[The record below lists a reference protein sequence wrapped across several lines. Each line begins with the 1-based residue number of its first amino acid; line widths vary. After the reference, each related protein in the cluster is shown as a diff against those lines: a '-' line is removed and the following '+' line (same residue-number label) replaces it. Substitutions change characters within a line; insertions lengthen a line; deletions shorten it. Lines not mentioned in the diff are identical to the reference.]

1 MAWGNTYLLFLLII
15 NKLFSQCMSS
25 CSCLLDL
32 QHSYHGKYQISI
44 NQIQFGQT
52 HIRRWVAR
60 THRQAGQTLVSCASN
75 MSLFQ
80 SQLKYLLSPVVIC
93 RPTSIRR
100 PLARTRT
107 PLGLTICPA
116 YLSDLACVRVWVPGC
131 ACVFAFVIVF
141 VYLIVI
147 SLILTSQHT
156 HTHTHLDSYWAQIRG
171 RKDPSLLKGI
181 IYLRLSFIVYFVRYY
196 MGCVT

>member
-1 MAWGNTYLLFLLII
+1 MDRHTYV
-15 NKLFSQCMSS
+15 
-25 CSCLLDL
+25 DGW
-32 QHSYHGKYQISI
+32 HGHT
-44 NQIQFGQT
+44 G
-52 HIRRWVAR
+52 R
-60 THRQAGQTLVSCASN
+60 QTLVSCASN

-156 HTHTHLDSYWAQIRG
+156 HTHLDSYWALIRG